1 MKTQIGKARQRINSY
16 EKQKKGQ
23 SRKNTAKFSVLYR
36 GVAALSVVGGEWQ
49 VSLGAQQSDLVV
61 KALLV
66 VCVFHIP
73 ILIIVSIGLNPVG
86 IISVSKQ
93 EE

>member
-1 MKTQIGKARQRINSY
+1 M
-16 EKQKKGQ
+16 
-23 SRKNTAKFSVLYR
+23 
-36 GVAALSVVGGEWQ
+36 SVVGGEWQ

-73 ILIIVSIGLNPVG
+73 ILIIVSMGLNPVG